1 MGMII
6 NTNLSALN
14 TWNQLNRNTSSMNS
28 ALEKLSSGY
37 KINSSSDDAAGLA
50 ISKKM
55 VNQINGLDQ
64 ANENAQNASS
74 MVQTADGALEETNS
88 ILERMREL
96 AVQSSSDTNTDEDRS
111 NIQDEVDALV
121 TEINNIANTTE
132 FNTKKLLNGNL
143 SAASSTATKN
153 VLSNSSV
160 VTASGNVA
168 AGTTTLS
175 SLTDT
180 ATNSLGIDAGDTITI
195 SYMKNGE
202 YRTAT
207 ITAATNTTL
216 TGTTTG
222 LTAASTYNKSGALTG
237 DTISDDFTFSVDA
250 NTGTIKV
257 TAATTGTANAIY
269 GLNITVND
277 VTSTTDSNGDTTT
290 TTTENTA
297 ATDALS
303 AFTQTVAAKDLSV
316 DGTATVLIGANTGQ
330 DIKINIGNMDA
341 TSLGVQGIQV
351 DTQEAANTA
360 IKAIDTAVSTVTAE
374 RAKLGAVVNRLSST
388 SDNLSTS
395 SENLSAANSLIRD
408 TDMASEMANY
418 TKLSTLTQ
426 AATAM
431 LAKANSQPQMVL
443 QLLQS

>member
-64 ANENAQNASS
+64 ANENSQNASS

-96 AVQSSSDTNTDEDRS
+96 AVQSASDTNTDSDRS
-111 NIQDEVDALV
+111 NIQDEVDALT

-143 SAASSTATKN
+143 SAAVDTATKN

-160 VTASGNVA
+160 VTASGNVTAGTTTLGSLTDTAKNSLGIDTGDTITINYMKDGAYRTATITVA

-175 SLTDT
+175 SLT
-180 ATNSLGIDAGDTITI
+180 
-195 SYMKNGE
+195 
-202 YRTAT
+202 
-207 ITAATNTTL
+207 
-216 TGTTTG
+216 
-222 LTAASTYNKSGALTG
+222 AASTYNKTGAATG
-237 DTISDDFTFSVDA
+237 DTIADDFTFSVDA

-257 TAATTGTANAIY
+257 TAATTGAANAIY

-303 AFTQTVAAKDLSV
+303 SFSQTVAAKDKSV

>member
-1 MGMII
+1 MGMVI

-14 TWNQLNRNTSSMNS
+14 TWNQLNRNTNQMNS
-28 ALEKLSSGY
+28 SLEKLSSGY

-55 VNQINGLDQ
+55 INQINGLNQ
-64 ANENAQNASS
+64 ASDNAQNASS

-96 AVQSSSDTNTDEDRS
+96 AVQSASDTNTDSDRS
-111 NIQDEVDALV
+111 NIQDEVDALT

-143 SAASSTATKN
+143 SAGQNSATAN
-153 VLSNSSV
+153 VLSNSSIL
-160 VTASGNVA
+160 TAGSTLSA
-168 AGTTTLS
+168 TSATLS

-180 ATNSLGIDAGDTITI
+180 AGNSLGIKSGDKITI
-195 SYMKNGE
+195 SYMKDGQF
-202 YRTAT
+202 RTST
-207 ITAATNTTL
+207 LTAATTTAL
-216 TGTTTG
+216 SG
-222 LTAASTYNKSGALTG
+222 LTAASVYNKNGVAEGNVSSDLGLTV
-237 DTISDDFTFSVDA
+237 SS
-250 NTGTIKV
+250 TGSLQV
-257 TAATTGTANAIY
+257 TAATTGSSNAIY
-269 GLNITVND
+269 GLSITVQSKT
-277 VTSTTDSNGDTTT
+277 TSTDSNGNTTT
-290 TTTENTA
+290 SYTDNTA

-303 AFTQTVAAKDLSV
+303 SFTQTVAAKDKSV
-316 DGTATVLIGANTGQ
+316 DGTATILIGANTGQ

-351 DTQEAANTA
+351 DTQAAANTA
-360 IKAIDTAVSTVTAE
+360 IKTIDTAVATVTAE

-388 SDNLSTS
+388 TDNLSTS
-395 SENLSAANSLIRD
+395 SENLTSANSLIRD

-431 LAKANSQPQMVL
+431 LAKANSRPQSVL
-443 QLLQS
+443 TLLQS

>member
-96 AVQSSSDTNTDEDRS
+96 AVQSASDTNTDSDRS
-111 NIQDEVDALV
+111 NIQDEVDALT

-143 SAASSTATKN
+143 SAASATATKN

-160 VTASGNVA
+160 ITASGNVA
-168 AGTTTLS
+168 AGTTSLS

-216 TGTTTG
+216 TGTAG

-303 AFTQTVAAKDLSV
+303 AFTQTVAAKDKSI

>member
-64 ANENAQNASS
+64 ANENSQNASS

-96 AVQSSSDTNTDEDRS
+96 AVQSASDTNTDSDRS
-111 NIQDEVDALV
+111 NIQDEVDAL
-121 TEINNIANTTE
+121 TSEINNIANTTE
-132 FNTKKLLNGNL
+132 FNTKKLLNGKL
-143 SAASSTATKN
+143 SAAVTTATKN

-160 VTASGNVA
+160 VTASGNVTAGTTTLGSLTDTAKNSLGIDTGDTITINYMKDGAYRTATVTVA

-175 SLTDT
+175 SLT
-180 ATNSLGIDAGDTITI
+180 
-195 SYMKNGE
+195 
-202 YRTAT
+202 
-207 ITAATNTTL
+207 
-216 TGTTTG
+216 
-222 LTAASTYNKSGALTG
+222 AASTYDKTGAATG
-237 DTISDDFTFSVDA
+237 DTIADDFTFSVDA

-257 TAATTGTANAIY
+257 TAATTGAANAIY

-303 AFTQTVAAKDLSV
+303 SFNQTVAAKDTSV
-316 DGTATVLIGANTGQ
+316 DGTATILIGANTGQ
-330 DIKINIGNMDA
+330 DLKINIGNMDA
-341 TSLGVQGIQV
+341 TSLGVQNIQV

-360 IKAIDTAVSTVTAE
+360 IKTIDTAVSTVTAE
-374 RAKLGAVVNRLSST
+374 RAKLGAIVNRLSST